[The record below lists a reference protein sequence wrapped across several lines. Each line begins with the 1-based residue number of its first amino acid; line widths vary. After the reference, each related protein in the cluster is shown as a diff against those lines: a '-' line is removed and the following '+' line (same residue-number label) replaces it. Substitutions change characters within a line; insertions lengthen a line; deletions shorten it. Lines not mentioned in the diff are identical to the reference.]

1 VYHLLLVASHH
12 KASYDIMFN
21 VYHEL
26 LILGEQVK
34 LHSLERFGKE
44 FDKVVPMDVN

>member
-12 KASYDIMFN
+12 KASYDIMSN